1 MRADAHRGLI
11 GPLGFRRGFRHA
23 ERLLTLIGDALV
35 AFGVTSVLISVD
47 EPRAAPFILVAVV
60 ILVAISVALAGSHLA
75 SLGSQALNPRL
86 PVLAP
91 HASWWG
97 FRAFAMVIGLWVALF
112 IPAQLPLALLPLVS
126 GLALIALARAFRS
139 PSG

>member
-1 MRADAHRGLI
+1 VGSVT
-11 GPLGFRRGFRHA
+11 A